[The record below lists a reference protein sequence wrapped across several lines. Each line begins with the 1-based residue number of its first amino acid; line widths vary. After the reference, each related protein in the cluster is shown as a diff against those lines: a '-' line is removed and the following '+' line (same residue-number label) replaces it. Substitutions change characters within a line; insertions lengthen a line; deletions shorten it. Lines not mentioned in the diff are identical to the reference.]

1 MNTLTLELADIVR
14 RHGADFLAEY
24 GVSLTDA
31 QKKAL
36 RDVAACRTAVLG
48 GHLWQCLD
56 CGQAHAVYH
65 SCRNR
70 HCPKCQAQSR
80 ARWLAQQ
87 LETLLPVEYFHVV
100 FTLPQEVAAVAL
112 ANPVTVYNLL
122 FQAARETLLQVAADP
137 RHLGALPGVLMV
149 LHTWG
154 QNLHHHPHVH
164 CVATGGGLSCNVR
177 GEVDEKPC
185 WVSCRPGF
193 FLPVRVLSRKYRG
206 KFLALLR
213 QSFAQGELRWHAW
226 TDAAA
231 LASWLAPLYQK
242 EWVVYAKE
250 PFGGPE
256 QVLKYLA
263 RYTHRVAISNSR
275 LLELCDGEVT
285 FGYKDYRHPERRRQ
299 MTLSA
304 MEFLRRW
311 TQHVL
316 PRGFVKVRHYGL
328 WSNRQREQRLALCR
342 RLLVEARVSSRL
354 GVGAE
359 EERIAEPRCPHCG
372 GVRVAR
378 LAELPREARRREC
391 VATGDTS

>member
-1 MNTLTLELADIVR
+1 
-14 RHGADFLAEY
+14 
-24 GVSLTDA
+24 
-31 QKKAL
+31 
-36 RDVAACRTAVLG
+36 
-48 GHLWQCLD
+48 
-56 CGQAHAVYH
+56 
-65 SCRNR
+65 
-70 HCPKCQAQSR
+70 
-80 ARWLAQQ
+80 
-87 LETLLPVEYFHVV
+87 V
-100 FTLPQEVAAVAL
+100 FTLPEEVAAVAL

-122 FQAARETLLQVAADP
+122 FQAARETLLEVAADP
-137 RHLGALPGVLMV
+137 KHLGALPGVLMV

-164 CVATGGGLSCNVR
+164 CVATGGGLSCNRR
-177 GEVDEKPC
+177 GEVDETPC

-206 KFLALLR
+206 KFLALLP
-213 QSFAQGELRWHAW
+213 QSFARGELRWDAW
-226 TDAAA
+226 ADAAT
-231 LASWLAPLYQK
+231 LAAWLTPLYQK

-263 RYTHRVAISNSR
+263 RYTHRVAISNRR

-285 FGYKDYRHPERRRQ
+285 FGYKDYRRPEHPRQ

-304 MEFLRRW
+304 VEFLRRW
-311 TQHVL
+311 AQHAL

-342 RLLVEARVSSRL
+342 RLLVAATVSSRL
-354 GVGAE
+354 AAGAE
-359 EERIAEPRCPHCG
+359 REERIAEPRCPHCG

-378 LAELPREARRREC
+378 LAELPRETRRREC